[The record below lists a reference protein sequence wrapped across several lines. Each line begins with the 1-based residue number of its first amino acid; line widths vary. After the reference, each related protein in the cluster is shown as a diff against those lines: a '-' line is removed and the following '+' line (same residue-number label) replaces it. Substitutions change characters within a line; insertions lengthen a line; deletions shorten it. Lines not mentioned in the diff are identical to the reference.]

1 MAKLCDVIE
10 VFIKQLIQ
18 SADGVIEIQ
27 RNDLA
32 SKFHCVPSQI
42 NYVIST
48 RFTHERGYHVQSK
61 RGGGGHIRIQQV
73 DLSGDGNYFMHIITS
88 MGDSIS
94 QQSAEIFVKNFLDYG
109 VIDGR
114 EAKLI
119 FAAISDRVLMTVEI
133 SKRDILRANILKNM
147 ITSLLVL
154 EKF

>member
-1 MAKLCDVIE
+1 MAKLCDIIE
-10 VFIKQLIQ
+10 SFIKELMQ
-18 SADGVIEIQ
+18 SADGVVEIQ

-32 SKFHCVPSQI
+32 SKFRCVPSQI

-48 RFTHERGYHVQSK
+48 RFNHERGYHVQSR

-73 DLSGDGNYFMHIITS
+73 KLSGDGNYFMHIITS

-109 VIDGR
+109 VINGR

-119 FAAISDRVLMTVEI
+119 FSAMSDRILMAVEM
-133 SKRDILRANILKNM
+133 SKRDMVRANILKNM
-147 ITSLLVL
+147 ITSLLV
-154 EKF
+154 

>member
-1 MAKLCDVIE
+1 VAKLCDIIE
-10 VFIKQLIQ
+10 SFIKELMQ
-18 SADGVIEIQ
+18 SGDGVVEIQ

-32 SKFHCVPSQI
+32 SKFRCVPSQI

-48 RFTHERGYHVQSK
+48 RFNNEKGYHVQSR

-73 DLSGDGNYFMHIITS
+73 NLSGDGNYFMHIITS

-109 VIDGR
+109 VINGR

-119 FAAISDRVLMTVEI
+119 FSAMSDRIFIAVEM
-133 SKRDILRANILKNM
+133 SKRDRVRANILKNM
-147 ITSLLVL
+147 ITSLLV
-154 EKF
+154 